1 MINMNGGMIMGL
13 EIEKKYLIKKIPD
26 NLSEYECH
34 HMIQGYLNTSPV
46 VRVRKEN
53 DNYYLTYKGGG
64 MLSRVEYNLPLNEQ
78 AFYHLLEKA
87 DGNIISKQRYH
98 IPYILD
104 SKNYIIELDI
114 FDAPFAP
121 LILAE
126 VEFDTENDAND
137 FVPPEW
143 FDNDVTF
150 DPAYHNSNL
159 SKKQF

>member
-1 MINMNGGMIMGL
+1 MVVNNF
-13 EIEKKYLIKKIPD
+13 D
-26 NLSEYECH
+26 NLVDYFNLLKSKEDFYYVQVIQRKKDGHRKSE
-34 HMIQGYLNTSPV
+34 
-46 VRVRKEN
+46 RVIKNFYIYSKE
-53 DNYYLTYKGGG
+53 DFLK
-64 MLSRVEYNLPLNEQ
+64 
-78 AFYHLLEKA
+78 K
-87 DGNIISKQRYH
+87 
-98 IPYILD
+98 
-104 SKNYIIELDI
+104 KNYIIELDI